1 MGVILGKEKKRLEP
15 NLNTIVDNPGF
26 QHIAEDI
33 FKILDKKILVDCRLV
48 NKSWMTILNRP
59 MFWLKKLKSE
69 TTPESFKSWEILVH
83 DIEEDQI
90 MEDFAYL
97 MIKMSNL
104 KIMSPLEIVVK
115 LAKKKGNFLNL
126 ISFIL
131 EHVEPESNIDV
142 FVDVVVN
149 TWCTFKHLTPIHLA
163 AFYGLYE
170 TAQKL
175 TYFNYGSPIIATI
188 EGRTPIH
195 CAAKSGYLDIVKFLA
210 TFTNN
215 PNFPNNEGVTPIHI
229 AAFSGHLE
237 TVEFLV
243 GLTDTPL
250 AVNNNGTTPII
261 SAARKGHLEI
271 VKFLVVLTDTPL
283 AANDI
288 GRTPIHA
295 AAVFGHLETLKFL
308 VDLTNEPLAPDN
320 QGLTPIHYASD
331 GGHLNIVQFLV
342 TLTKTPNV
350 PDHWGRTPISLARNL
365 GHKRIV
371 EFLEDYCKI

>member
-1 MGVILGKEKKRLEP
+1 MGVILGKENKRLEP

-142 FVDVVVN
+142 FVDVVVD

-215 PNFPNNEGVTPIHI
+215 PNFPSNEGVTPIHT
-229 AAFSGHLE
+229 AAGSGHLE

-250 AVNNNGTTPII
+250 AANNNG
-261 SAARKGHLEI
+261 
-271 VKFLVVLTDTPL
+271 D
-283 AANDI
+283 
-288 GRTPIHA
+288 TPIHA
-295 AAVFGHLETLKFL
+295 AAYFGHLETLKFL
-308 VDLTNEPLAPDN
+308 VDLTHEPITPDN
-320 QGLTPIHYASD
+320 EGITPIHDASSN
-331 GGHLNIVQFLV
+331 GHFDIVQFLV
-342 TLTKTPNV
+342 TLTKTPNAR
-350 PDHWGRTPISLARNL
+350 DHLGRTPISIARQR

-371 EFLEDYCKI
+371 EFLEDYVLQNLIIE

>member
-1 MGVILGKEKKRLEP
+1 M
-15 NLNTIVDNPGF
+15 IVDYQNSYIMEVFTKNPGF

-33 FKILDKKILVDCRLV
+33 FKILSKKSLVDCRMV
-48 NKSWMTILNRP
+48 NKSWKTILNRP

-69 TTPESFKSWEILVH
+69 TTLENFKSWEILVH
-83 DIEEDQI
+83 DIEADKIE
-90 MEDFAYL
+90 EDFGNL

-115 LAKKKGNFLNL
+115 LAEKKGNFLNL

-131 EHVEPESNIDV
+131 EHVDPESNIDV
-142 FVDVVVN
+142 DIDS
-149 TWCTFKHLTPIHLA
+149 WCSYAVGSYDHLAPIHLA

-175 TYFNYGSPIIATI
+175 AYFWYGSPIIATI
-188 EGRTPIH
+188 EGHTPIH
-195 CAAKSGYLDIVKFLA
+195 CAARSGYLDIVKFLA
-210 TFTNN
+210 PFTNN
-215 PNFPNNEGVTPIHI
+215 PNFPNKEGHTPIHN
-229 AAFSGHLE
+229 AAIYGHLE

-261 SAARKGHLEI
+261 SAAVKGHLEI

>member
-1 MGVILGKEKKRLEP
+1 MDAVTK
-15 NLNTIVDNPGF
+15 NPGL
-26 QHIAEDI
+26 QHIAEDV
-33 FKILDKKILVDCRLV
+33 FKILGKKNLADCHLV

-59 MFWLKKLKSE
+59 IFWLKKTKSE
-69 TTPESFKSWEILVH
+69 HTPENFKSWEMLVH

-90 MEDFAYL
+90 EKEFVNVL
-97 MIKMSNL
+97 IKMFNQ
-104 KIMSPLEIVVK
+104 KAMSPLEIFVK
-115 LAKKKGNFLNL
+115 LVENKRKFPNTIN
-126 ISFIL
+126 FIL
-131 EHVEPESNIDV
+131 EHVDPESNIDI
-142 FVDVVVN
+142 VVSPSITYN
-149 TWCTFKHLTPIHLA
+149 HLMPIHLA

-170 TAQKL
+170 ATQKL
-175 TYFNYGSPIIATI
+175 AYFWYGSNNPNFATN
-188 EGRTPIH
+188 EGFTPIH
-195 CAAKSGYLDIVKFLA
+195 CAARSGFLEIVKFLVP
-210 TFTNN
+210 FTNN
-215 PNFPNNEGVTPIHI
+215 PNFPNNEGVTPIHT
-229 AAFSGHLE
+229 AAGFGHLE
-237 TVEFLV
+237 TVEFLA

-250 AVNNNGTTPII
+250 AVNNNGTTPIV
-261 SAARKGHLEI
+261 SAAVKGHLEI

-320 QGLTPIHYASD
+320 QGQTPIHYASD

>member
-1 MGVILGKEKKRLEP
+1 MIDDYQNSYIMEVFTK
-15 NLNTIVDNPGF
+15 NPGF

-142 FVDVVVN
+142 FVDVD
-149 TWCTFKHLTPIHLA
+149 TWYPIKHLTPIHLA

-188 EGRTPIH
+188 EGRTPIL
-195 CAAKSGYLDIVKFLA
+195 CAAKSGHLDIVKFLA

-215 PNFPNNEGVTPIHI
+215 PNFPSNEGVTPIHT

-295 AAVFGHLETLKFL
+295 AAAFGHLETLKFL

-320 QGLTPIHYASD
+320 QGQTPIHYASD